1 MQGFSV
7 LTQGN
12 MPQGYPPSGALLEQP
27 NRLFRYGEQ
36 CLWSSQFLAGTTAVA
51 NQQFRLFTT
60 PIGQVGQ
67 GFGAPLTR
75 AECNLTVGGQLPQAQ
90 AFDVFGVALQIA
102 HSSTATDTGGA
113 PAQLNLP
120 ASTSVEISDIL
131 TILNN
136 VVVQWVFSQTFVD
149 IAPAMLVGQGGGA
162 FGAVALSSQG
172 APTSSG
178 HMNNGNGACWLYRQY
193 PVALPALVVFGL
205 QLIFGSRAPAIG
217 ANGISLRAALL
228 GYYKNLVEAA

>member
-7 LTQGN
+7 LTQGG
-12 MPQGYPPSGALLEQP
+12 MPQGYPPAGALLEQP
-27 NRLFRYGEQ
+27 NKLFRYGEQ
-36 CLWSSQFLAGTTAVA
+36 SLWSSQFISGGVAVA

-67 GFGAPLTR
+67 GYTNPLSR
-75 AECNLTVGGQLPQAQ
+75 AETNLTVGGQLPQAQ
-90 AFDVFGVALQIA
+90 AFDVFGVALQIS
-102 HSSTATDTGGA
+102 H
-113 PAQLNLP
+113 
-120 ASTSVEISDIL
+120 STSPTDNGAFLNAAADTDASIGDLL

-136 VVVQWVFSQTFVD
+136 VVVQWIFSQTFVD

-162 FGAVALSSQG
+162 YGAVSTTQNA
-172 APTSSG
+172 TDRG

-205 QLIFGSRAPAIG
+205 QIIFGSRAPVIG
-217 ANGISLRAALL
+217 ANAIALRTVLL